1 MNTRVPTV
9 IIMAYALIFALALTV
24 VLVTKHSLASTVKS
38 NTPSAATC
46 EGFQYRGAVVCDNV
60 ITNEEK

>member
-38 NTPSAATC
+38 NTPSATC